1 MGKHF
6 IIVVNDIIM
15 PGGIAFLGPE
25 LSLLVAECPS
35 LERDPTPTKQWVFPK

>member
-35 LERDPTPTKQWVFPK
+35 LERDPTSTKQWVFPK